1 MNNIIFGVLV
11 AIVVIALVWVIWND
25 SRGGDN

>member
-11 AIVVIALVWVIWND
+11 AVVVIALIWVVWND
-25 SRGGDN
+25 SRGGDE

>member
-11 AIVVIALVWVIWND
+11 AVVVFALIWVVWND

>member
-11 AIVVIALVWVIWND
+11 AVVVIALIWVIWND